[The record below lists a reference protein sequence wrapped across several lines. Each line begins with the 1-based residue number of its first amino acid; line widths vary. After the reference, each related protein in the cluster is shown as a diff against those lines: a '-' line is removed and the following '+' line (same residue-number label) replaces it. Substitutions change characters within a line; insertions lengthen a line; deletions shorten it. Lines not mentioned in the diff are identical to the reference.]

1 MQYLISQGAQIEHID
16 INGMR
21 PLDRAIGCKNTSVV
35 ACFLRKGAKLTP
47 GTWAMAAGKPDI
59 MMLLL
64 NKLLEDGNT
73 LYRVS
78 LVVSFFLNVVVC

>member
-1 MQYLISQGAQIEHID
+1 M
-16 INGMR
+16 
-21 PLDRAIGCKNTSVV
+21 V